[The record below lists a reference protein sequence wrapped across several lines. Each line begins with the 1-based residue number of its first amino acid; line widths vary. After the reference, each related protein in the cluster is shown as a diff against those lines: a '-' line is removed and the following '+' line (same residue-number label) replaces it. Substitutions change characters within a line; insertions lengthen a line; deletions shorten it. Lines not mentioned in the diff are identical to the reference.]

1 MIKYS
6 GDSHFTHDI
15 EDLNAEF
22 EYLSNDGE
30 NILEQLK
37 RATHRKLSYL
47 IRNETLF

>member
-6 GDSHFTHDI
+6 GDSHFTRDI

-22 EYLSNDGE
+22 DYLSDGGE

-37 RATHRKLSYL
+37 RATHRKLSYVT
-47 IRNETLF
+47 RNETLF